1 MRKRCRTSI
10 FTIIIVA
17 IGLVWSA
24 YNIFVI
30 GDCKTFFGA
39 NLFQI
44 LTIMVAIVISFY
56 ISQRITDRRRKADVI
71 EKMLYI
77 IQDRLS
83 NKDII
88 LSSKREV
95 SLPAL
100 REVENNLKYL
110 TEHCFSGQKD
120 DFKILNDKFEVLR
133 GLFDE
138 SFMQES
144 RLNEL
149 KPKMVS
155 AISVI
160 NSKCNEIILKMN
172 DD

>member
-10 FTIIIVA
+10 FTIIIVV

-44 LTIMVAIVISFY
+44 LTIMIAIVISFY
-56 ISQRITDRRRKADVI
+56 ISQKMTDRRRKADVI
-71 EKMLYI
+71 EKMLYS

-83 NKDII
+83 CKEII
-88 LSSKREV
+88 LSSKREI

-100 REVENNLKYL
+100 REVENNLKHL
-110 TEHCFSGQKD
+110 KEHCFPNQEE
-120 DFKILNDKFEVLR
+120 DFKILYDKFEILR
-133 GLFDE
+133 ELFDE

-149 KPKMVS
+149 KPKMIC
-155 AISVI
+155 AINVI